1 MTRTVERKCLGWGE
15 NTSSAEERNDLFCLT
30 WKKGTYKQSF
40 SSEQE
45 RFRLQANDK
54 PQKIEQLSTMPQF
67 QEGKS
72 TFK

>member
-1 MTRTVERKCLGWGE
+1 MIYSVSLEKRGV
-15 NTSSAEERNDLFCLT
+15 
-30 WKKGTYKQSF
+30 YKQSF

-45 RFRLQANDK
+45 RLRLQANDK

-72 TFK
+72 AFK